1 MCNVIEQ
8 ALELRPALDRL
19 LSQMKHLKGKNK
31 LSNLKLSSTEWSLL
45 QTLKPMLKVGLM
57 CLKVLLA
64 LMLSQNFQ
72 HVTKQISESGHPL
85 IADVI
90 PLIDILHGRL
100 EALLDDHSNPQIIR
114 ASAAKAAAIL
124 NKYYS
129 KTDDSKIYRLCM
141 SKLYDLSLSTSH

>member
-8 ALELRPALDRL
+8 ALELRPALDCL

-31 LSNLKLSSTEWSLL
+31 LSNLKLSSMESSLL

-72 HVTKQISESGHPL
+72 HVKVPVCGYWFP
-85 IADVI
+85 
-90 PLIDILHGRL
+90 
-100 EALLDDHSNPQIIR
+100 
-114 ASAAKAAAIL
+114 
-124 NKYYS
+124 
-129 KTDDSKIYRLCM
+129 TDP
-141 SKLYDLSLSTSH
+141 